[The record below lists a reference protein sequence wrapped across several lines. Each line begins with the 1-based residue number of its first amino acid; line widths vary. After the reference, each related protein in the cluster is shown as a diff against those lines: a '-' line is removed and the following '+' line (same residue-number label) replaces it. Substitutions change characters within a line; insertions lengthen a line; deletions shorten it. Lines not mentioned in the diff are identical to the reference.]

1 MKLHITDSP
10 EWTRFFWAL
19 ILLSLAAI
27 VFSCEPEHSIEI
39 EIIAEPGDADTL
51 PYKVDLLLS
60 YWYYAAL
67 AVVVWAFGMAIFG
80 KDKVNPDNTPTL

>member
-67 AVVVWAFGMAIFG
+67 AVAVWAFGMAIFG
-80 KDKVNPDNTPTL
+80 KHKVNPDNTPTL